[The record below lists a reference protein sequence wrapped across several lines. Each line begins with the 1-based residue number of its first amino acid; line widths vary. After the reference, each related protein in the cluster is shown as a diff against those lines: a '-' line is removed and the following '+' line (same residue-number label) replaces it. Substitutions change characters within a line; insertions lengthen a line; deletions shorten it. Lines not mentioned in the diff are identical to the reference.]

1 MKTKNIYTARIAADE
16 ELLDVLGPDRA
27 GCMESWLLETQGAS
41 FSIYLF
47 VPDLRKT
54 DTFDFDVLFD
64 ERFRE
69 FNNVK
74 PGDRFPVSI
83 PFPKTLRQIEITGVT
98 EGEPINNLE
107 NKRPVKQSLKT
118 VKGHLEY
125 LLYHDPD
132 EFCGEDGWF
141 DVEVVIKSLERIWCL
156 ADIKTLEQIADKD
169 GDQRYI
175 LSDDRT
181 KIRISPEHP
190 APKYV
195 EDELKDIGS
204 LEVKRSAFI
213 KNNMPFVKDKKRSV
227 VVDLST
233 GGHFE
238 FPYCTNKIFQM
249 DGKHFFMLI
258 EHEGGLFFAVSPYMT
273 KDNSRL
279 VRWYVK
285 ELPALINHFYMPD
298 AKQDGC
304 DLTDYEGVAYKITVA
319 GTT

>member
-1 MKTKNIYTARIAADE
+1 MKTKNIYTARIAADD
-16 ELLDVLGPDRA
+16 ELLDVLGPERA
-27 GCMESWLLETQGAS
+27 GCMESWVLETQDSS

-47 VPDLRKT
+47 VPDLRT
-54 DTFDFDVLFD
+54 TGTFDFDVLFD
-64 ERFRE
+64 ERFRKS
-69 FNNVK
+69 NNVK
-74 PGDRFPVSI
+74 PGDRFTVSI
-83 PFPKTLRQIEITGVT
+83 PFPKTLREIEITGIR
-98 EGEPINNLE
+98 EDEPINNLE

-132 EFCGEDGWF
+132 ELRGEDGWF
-141 DVEVVIKSLERIWCL
+141 DVDVVIKSLERIWCL
-156 ADIKTLEQIADKD
+156 ADIRTLELIADKD

-181 KIRISPEHP
+181 KIRISPDHP

-227 VVDLST
+227 QVDISS

-249 DGKHFFMLI
+249 DSKHFFMLV
-258 EHEGGLFFAVSPYMT
+258 EHDGGLLLAVSPYMM

-279 VRWYVK
+279 VRWHVR
-285 ELPALINHFYMPD
+285 ELPALINHYYMPD
-298 AKQDGC
+298 EEQTC
-304 DLTDYEGVAYKITVA
+304 CVLTDYEGVRYKITFA
-319 GTT
+319 ETT